1 MRIFDGAKELA
12 IPQWITVSD
21 SSLHTVLQ
29 TVSVNDRHGLA
40 AAGLPTYQART
51 FSCSGTI
58 FAATAAEVEQE
69 RSHLAASLTGKTL
82 TVYRDDDDE
91 IHYRCVLMGDI
102 RTSYYSGV
110 EISRAFGISFTL
122 KALDPFGY
130 GKAHTITAPL
140 GVQRF
145 TVSVDGNYPTL
156 PRITIHNIPYAEG
169 VLLECEGSVLEVNK
183 RIALGTGESLLFE
196 NGCLYK
202 SGHDISIR
210 LAKRAVINPLI
221 LQAGSNTIISH
232 IPQAAITLDFQG
244 RYR

>member
-29 TVSVNDRHGLA
+29 TVSVNDRHGLV
-40 AAGLPTYQART
+40 AAGSPTYQART

-69 RSHLAASLTGKTL
+69 RSHLAASLTGKAL

-102 RTSYYSGV
+102 RTIYYSGV

-130 GKAHTITAPL
+130 GKMQTVTAPH
-140 GVQRF
+140 GIQNF
-145 TVSVDGNYPTL
+145 TVSADGNYPTM
-156 PRITIHNIPYAEG
+156 PRIAIQNIQHIEG
-169 VLLECEGSVLEVNK
+169 VVLECEGTYLEVNK
-183 RIALGTGESLLFE
+183 SIALASGDALIFE
-196 NGCLYK
+196 NGCLYLD
-202 SGHDISIR
+202 GQDISIR
-210 LAKRAVINPLI
+210 LAKRAVINPI
-221 LQAGSNTIISH
+221 LFQAGDNTVISN
-232 IPQAAITLDFQG
+232 IPQATITLDFQG

>member
-1 MRIFDGAKELA
+1 M
-12 IPQWITVSD
+12 
-21 SSLHTVLQ
+21 
-29 TVSVNDRHGLA
+29 SVNDRHGLA
-40 AAGLPTYQART
+40 AAGTTIYQART
-51 FSCSGTI
+51 FRVQND
-58 FAATAAEVEQE
+58 FAAAAAEVEQE
-69 RSHLAASLTGKTL
+69 RSRLAEALTGKTL

-130 GKAHTITAPL
+130 GKIHTITAPS
-140 GVQRF
+140 GAQNF

-156 PRITIHNIPYAEG
+156 PRVTIHNIPYVEG
-169 VLLECEGSVLEVNK
+169 VLLECEGSILEVNK
-183 RIALGTGESLLFE
+183 RIALGAGESLLFE

-210 LAKRAVINPLI
+210 LTKGRLSIRLFCR
-221 LQAGSNTIISH
+221 QE
-232 IPQAAITLDFQG
+232 AI
-244 RYR
+244 R